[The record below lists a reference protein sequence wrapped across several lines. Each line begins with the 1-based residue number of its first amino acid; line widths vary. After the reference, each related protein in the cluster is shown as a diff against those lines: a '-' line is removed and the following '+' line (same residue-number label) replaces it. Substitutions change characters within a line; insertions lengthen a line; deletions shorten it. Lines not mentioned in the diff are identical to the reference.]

1 MSNKSFSTK
10 EEAADFLV
18 EEYSLLLE
26 EAYNAVFEEAYETVD
41 GRFHLPLSRFVKKA

>member
-1 MSNKSFSTK
+1 MSSKTFATK

-26 EAYNAVFEEAYETVD
+26 EAHNAVFEEAYETVE
-41 GRFHLPLSRFVKKA
+41 GRFILPLSRFVKQA